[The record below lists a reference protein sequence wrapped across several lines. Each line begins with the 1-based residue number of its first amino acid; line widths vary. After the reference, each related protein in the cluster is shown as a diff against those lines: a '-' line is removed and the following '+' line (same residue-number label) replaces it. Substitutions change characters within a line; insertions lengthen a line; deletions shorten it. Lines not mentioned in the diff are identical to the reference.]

1 MSIKK
6 RHQIDTASTSR
17 RTIDSVKRPHDAKDH
32 SDFIPY
38 PTNKVVGIIDDV
50 GDAQAALRD
59 LKAAGFT
66 ANQVQVLTGKEG
78 AHRLDVKGDEHGPL
92 AHIVRSTQRLLGDYE
107 IQHATRHEQELLAG
121 HFGIGIKAHYKEDRD
136 KARQILK
143 AHHGHF
149 INFYSP
155 WTMENL
161 DR

>member
-6 RHQIDTASTSR
+6 RRQRDTAQTSR
-17 RTIDSVKRPHDAKDH
+17 LTIDSGKMPHDAKRH

-38 PTNKVVGIIDDV
+38 PTNKVIGIIDDV

-59 LKAAGFT
+59 LQAAGFT
-66 ANQVQVLTGKEG
+66 ANQVQVLTGKGG

-92 AHIVRSTQRLLGDYE
+92 ARIVRSTQKLLGDYE
-107 IQHATRHEQELLAG
+107 IQHATRHERELLAG

-161 DR
+161 EP